1 MDIDNVI
8 EITKDF
14 DKLTDNELRY
24 LCTKKYM
31 SDIFWLNKKTVT
43 GEEIRIFFMYVNR
56 AKKEDL
62 IHYLLNE

>member
-24 LCTKKYM
+24 LCTKKHM

-43 GEEIRIFFMYVNR
+43 LDDIRIFLYMLIMQ
-56 AKKEDL
+56 KKK
-62 IHYLLNE
+62 I